1 MSKKYLVTGGTGFIG
16 SAIIKKLLL
25 KKSNKVVCLDS
36 NIRGNLRKLG
46 DDLKKIKIITADIR
60 NLKALIKASRKVDCL
75 IHLAFLNGTEYFYN
89 RPDLV
94 LDIGT
99 KGIINVIEACKKN
112 KIKELIIASSS
123 EVYQK
128 ASIIPTPENIPLSI
142 PNVFN
147 PRYSYATGK
156 ILSEVIAINNSK
168 LFKRLIIFRPHN
180 VYGPDMGSE
189 HVIPQFIIRMKK
201 SISKKKAGKIK
212 FFIKGSGKETRAF
225 NFIDD
230 FSDGLMKIINKGKH
244 LNIYNIGSQEEV
256 TITGVAKLI
265 ANHFQ
270 REITIVKG
278 PRHPGST
285 LRRCPDISKLKSLGY
300 KPKVK
305 LKEGI
310 KIITDW
316 YLKNTKLIKYQN
328 IF

>member
-1 MSKKYLVTGGTGFIG
+1 MSKNYLVTGGTGFIG
-16 SAIIKKLLL
+16 AAIIKKLL
-25 KKSNKVVCLDS
+25 KKRDNKVVCFDS
-36 NIRGNLRKLG
+36 NIRGNLKKLG
-46 DDLKKIKIITADIR
+46 EDINKIKIITADIR
-60 NLKALIKASRKVDCL
+60 NLDAVIKASKKIDCI
-75 IHLAFLNGTEYFYN
+75 IHLAFLNGTENFYN
-89 RPDLV
+89 KPDLV
-94 LDIGT
+94 LDIGV
-99 KGIINVIEACKKN
+99 KGIINIIEACKKN

-128 ASIIPTPENIPLSI
+128 ASIIPTPENIPFSI
-142 PNVFN
+142 PDVFN

-156 ILSEVIAINNSK
+156 ILSEVMAVNNSK

-201 SISKKKAGKIK
+201 NVSKKKAGKIK

-256 TITGVAKLI
+256 TITQVAKLV

-278 PRHPGST
+278 PGHPGSV